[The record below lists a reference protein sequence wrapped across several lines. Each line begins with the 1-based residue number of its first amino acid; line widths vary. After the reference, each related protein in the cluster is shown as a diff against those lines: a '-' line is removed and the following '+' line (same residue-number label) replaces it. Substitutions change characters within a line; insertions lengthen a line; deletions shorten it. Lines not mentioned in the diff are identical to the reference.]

1 MDTAAIVYDEGSRKT
16 AELNALLLHWITTN
30 DILELVTNPVMVTAV
45 DALLRAYLPLA
56 KSVTFTQDRGEA

>member
-16 AELNALLLHWITTN
+16 AELNALLLHWICVN
-30 DILELVTNPVMVTAV
+30 DLVELATNPTMVTAV

-56 KSVTFTQDRGEA
+56 KSVAFTQDRGEA